1 MAIVPMQKV
10 AVVAHKNYEP
20 DLLEFLHREGVMEI
34 SELPEASLI
43 NTLKLPYH
51 VAELEHVIAVL
62 QPHATKDLILQTQ
75 KHVSPEFILEA
86 GHHSSIRGII
96 DQTHKLEQQLSD
108 LKQQQGDLDH
118 GRLPE
123 EKKKSGGSPEEGA
136 YFTTPGIKSDLS
148 GFGESATAPTTSNT
162 IEEHRVKV
170 KLATEDVQN
179 ALVELTQ
186 HLPLLVHARTCVR
199 WMNEIEAGRRAMK
212 TTQSTVTLFGWIA
225 KSLFDPLEKKLHK
238 ISPATALFTVE
249 PLAGE
254 QAPVL
259 IKNPAW
265 LKPFE
270 SVTLLYGLP
279 QNGELDPTP
288 LLAPFFI
295 LFFALCLTDA
305 GYGII
310 LAVAMA
316 AFIWKKKLK
325 LQDAPLWWLLMLGGI
340 ATFIVSIPFGG
351 WFGMTPDQAPGFLTE
366 TRADGQMWF
375 KGQIWNL
382 GATPGITFFQNLS
395 IVLGLVH
402 LCFGM
407 VLGGISKGLRGSWI
421 EGFWM
426 DWTQLLLIGAGLG
439 YALAPAEWSSV
450 ALWSIWISLIVV
462 IWGKG
467 YGSVWYMR
475 PLYGFLGLLNLA
487 MGMMSN
493 TLSYLRLLAL
503 GLVTGALALAV
514 NLVAEQIGGF
524 MPSILSL
531 PVTIIIYIVG
541 HTANIALNVLGAFI
555 HSGRLQF
562 VEFFSQF
569 FEGGGRQFSPFKRSN
584 VL

>member
-10 AVVAHKNYEP
+10 AVVAHKKHEP
-20 DLLEFLHREGVMEI
+20 QLLEFLHREGVMEI
-34 SELPEASLI
+34 SELPDASLI
-43 NTLKLPYH
+43 NTSKLPYH
-51 VAELEHVIAVL
+51 AAELDHVIAVL
-62 QPHATKDLILQTQ
+62 QPHASKSDVAKAQENVRPESILA
-75 KHVSPEFILEA
+75 A
-86 GHHSSIRGII
+86 GNHPSIRAII
-96 DQTHKLEQQLSD
+96 DKVHALEQRLTD
-108 LKQQQGDLDH
+108 AKQQQTDLDH
-118 GRLPE
+118 GRLPSDA
-123 EKKKSGGSPEEGA
+123 KKGNASPDEGT
-136 YFTTPGIKSDLS
+136 YFTSANVKSDMSTFGSSAHAADPELVNARLATVKDELADVQA
-148 GFGESATAPTTSNT
+148 GFE
-162 IEEHRVKV
+162 
-170 KLATEDVQN
+170 KLAE
-179 ALVELTQ
+179 ELS
-186 HLPLLVHARTCVR
+186 LLVHARTCVR

-238 ISPATALFTVE
+238 ISPATALFHVE
-249 PLAGE
+249 PAAGE

-305 GYGII
+305 GYGLI
-310 LAVAMA
+310 LAAAMA
-316 AFIWKKKLK
+316 AFIWKKKIK
-325 LQDAPLWWLLMLGGI
+325 LQDGPLWWLLMLGGV
-340 ATFIVSIPFGG
+340 ATFFVSIPFGG
-351 WFGMTPDQAPGFLTE
+351 WFGMTADQAPAFLTE

-395 IVLGLVH
+395 IVLGLIH

-421 EGFWM
+421 EGFWV
-426 DWTQLLLIGAGLG
+426 DWTQLLLIGSGIG
-439 YALAPAEWSSV
+439 YALAPAEWSSF
-450 ALWSIWISLIVV
+450 ALWSIWASLALV

-467 YGSVWYMR
+467 YGSVWYIR
-475 PLYGFLGLLNLA
+475 PLNGFLGLLNLA

-514 NLVAEQIGGF
+514 NLVAQQIGGF
-524 MPSILSL
+524 LPPALGVPATIL
-531 PVTIIIYIVG
+531 IYILG
-541 HTANIALNVLGAFI
+541 HTVNIALNVLGAFI

-569 FEGGGRQFSPFKRSN
+569 FEGGGRQFNPFKRSSA
-584 VL
+584 V

>member
-10 AVVAHKNYEP
+10 AVVAHKKHEP
-20 DLLEFLHREGVMEI
+20 QLLEFLHREGVMEI
-34 SELPEASLI
+34 SELPDASLI
-43 NTLKLPYH
+43 NTSKLPYH
-51 VAELEHVIAVL
+51 AAELEHVIAVL
-62 QPHATKDLILQTQ
+62 QPHASKSEIAKAQESVRPETILA
-75 KHVSPEFILEA
+75 A
-86 GHHSSIRGII
+86 GNHPSIRAII
-96 DQTHKLEQQLSD
+96 DKVHALEQRLTD
-108 LKQQQGDLDH
+108 AKQQQGDLDH
-118 GRLPE
+118 GRLPSDT
-123 EKKKSGGSPEEGA
+123 KKGNASPEEGT
-136 YFTTPGIKSDLS
+136 YFTSTNVKSDMSTFGSSAHPASPEAIEARLTTVKGELADVQA
-148 GFGESATAPTTSNT
+148 GFE
-162 IEEHRVKV
+162 
-170 KLATEDVQN
+170 KLAEN
-179 ALVELTQ
+179 FA
-186 HLPLLVHARTCVR
+186 LLVHARTGVR

-212 TTQSTVTLFGWIA
+212 TTHSTVTLFGWIA
-225 KSLFDPLEKKLHK
+225 KSLFDPLEKKLHT
-238 ISPATALFTVE
+238 ISPATALFRVA
-249 PLAGE
+249 PAAAE

-305 GYGII
+305 GYGLI
-310 LAVAMA
+310 LAAAMA

-340 ATFIVSIPFGG
+340 ATFFISIPFGG
-351 WFGMTPDQAPGFLTE
+351 WFGMTADQAPAFLTE
-366 TRADGQMWF
+366 TRADGQLWF

-395 IVLGLVH
+395 IILGLIH

-421 EGFWM
+421 EGFWV
-426 DWTQLLLIGAGLG
+426 DWTQLLLIGSGIG
-439 YALAPAEWSSV
+439 YALAPAEWSSI
-450 ALWSIWISLIVV
+450 ALWSIWASLALV

-467 YGSVWYMR
+467 YGSVWYVR
-475 PLYGFLGLLNLA
+475 PLNGFLGLLNLA

-514 NLVAEQIGGF
+514 NLVAQQIGGF
-524 MPSILSL
+524 L
-531 PVTIIIYIVG
+531 PPALGVPATIIIYVLG
-541 HTANIALNVLGAFI
+541 HTVNIALNVLGAFI

-569 FEGGGRQFSPFKRSN
+569 FEGGGRQFNPFKRSTTI
-584 VL
+584 

>member
-10 AVVAHKNYEP
+10 AVVAHKNHEP
-20 DLLEFLHREGVMEI
+20 QLLEFLHREGVMEI
-34 SELPEASLI
+34 SELPDASLI
-43 NTLKLPYH
+43 NTASLPYH
-51 VAELEHVIAVL
+51 AAELDHVIAVL
-62 QPHATKDLILQTQ
+62 RPFATKDQVAKAQEHVRPEVIVDAG
-75 KHVSPEFILEA
+75 KHP
-86 GHHSSIRGII
+86 SIRKII
-96 DQTHKLEQQLSD
+96 DQVHVLEQRLTD
-108 LKQQQGDLDH
+108 LKQQQSDLDH
-118 GRLPE
+118 GRLPD
-123 EKKKSGGSPEEGA
+123 EKKKGGASPEEGT
-136 YFTTPGIKSDLS
+136 YFTSAHVKSDLS
-148 GFGESATAPTTSNT
+148 TFGSATGAANTEKVEARLSAVQTESNDVHAALEKVA
-162 IEEHRVKV
+162 EEFV
-170 KLATEDVQN
+170 
-179 ALVELTQ
+179 
-186 HLPLLVHARTCVR
+186 LLVRARMCVR
-199 WMNEIEAGRRAMK
+199 WANEIEAGRRAMK

-225 KSLFDPLEKKLHK
+225 KSFFDPLEKKLHK
-238 ISPATALFTVE
+238 ISPATALFSVE
-249 PLAGE
+249 PSPGE

-305 GYGII
+305 GYGLI
-310 LAVAMA
+310 LAFAMA

-325 LQDAPLWWLLMLGGI
+325 LQDAPLWWLLMLGGV

-351 WFGMTPDQAPGFLTE
+351 WFGMTPEQAPAFLTE

-395 IVLGLVH
+395 IVLGLIH

-407 VLGGISKGLRGSWI
+407 VLGGISKGLRGSWV

-426 DWTQLLLIGAGLG
+426 DWTQLLLIGSGIG
-439 YALAPAEWSSV
+439 YVLAPAEWST
-450 ALWSIWISLIVV
+450 ALYWGIWASLALV

-467 YGSVWYMR
+467 YGSKWYIR
-475 PLYGFLGLLNLA
+475 PFNGFLGLLNLA

-524 MPSILSL
+524 MPPALGL
-531 PVTIIIYIVG
+531 PVTIVIYVLG
-541 HTANIALNVLGAFI
+541 HTVNIALNVLGAFI

-569 FEGGGRQFSPFKRSN
+569 FEGGGRQFNPFKRSSA
-584 VL
+584 V

>member
-10 AVVAHKNYEP
+10 AVVAHKNHEP
-20 DLLEFLHREGVMEI
+20 ELLEFLHREGVMEI
-34 SELPEASLI
+34 SELPDASLI
-43 NTLKLPYH
+43 NTAALPYH
-51 VAELEHVIAVL
+51 AAELDHVIAVL
-62 QPHATKDLILQTQ
+62 QPHVTKDILAQVQ
-75 KHVSPEFILEA
+75 KHVTPELILEA
-86 GHHSSIRGII
+86 GHHSSIRKII
-96 DQTHKLEQQLSD
+96 DQIHALEQRLSD
-108 LKQQQGDLDH
+108 IKQQQIDLDH
-118 GRLPE
+118 GRVPDGT
-123 EKKKSGGSPEEGA
+123 KKAAASPEEGT
-136 YFTTPGIKSDLS
+136 YFTASKVKSDLS
-148 GFGESATAPTTSNT
+148 GFGQSADGTKSDAIEAGLANVKIATA
-162 IEEHRVKV
+162 EVHDA
-170 KLATEDVQN
+170 LADI
-179 ALVELTQ
+179 AQ
-186 HLPLLVHARTCVR
+186 HFPLLVHARTCVR
-199 WMNEIEAGRRAMK
+199 WMNEIEAGRRALK
-212 TTQSTVTLFGWIA
+212 STQSTVTLFGWIA

-238 ISPATALFTVE
+238 ISPATALFSVE
-249 PLAGE
+249 PAPGE
-254 QAPVL
+254 QAPVN

-279 QNGELDPTP
+279 QNGEMDPTP

-351 WFGMTPDQAPGFLTE
+351 WFGMTPDQAPAFMTE
-366 TRADGQMWF
+366 MRADGQMWF

-395 IVLGLVH
+395 IVLGLIH

-426 DWTQLLLIGAGLG
+426 DWTQLLLIGSGIG
-439 YALAPAEWSSV
+439 YALAPAEWSNV
-450 ALWSIWISLIVV
+450 ALWSIYASLALV

-475 PLYGFLGLLNLA
+475 PLNGFLGLLNLA

-524 MPSILSL
+524 MPSFLSL
-531 PVTIIIYIVG
+531 PVTIIIYVLG
-541 HTANIALNVLGAFI
+541 HSVNIALNVLGAFI

-569 FEGGGRQFSPFKRSN
+569 FEGGGRQFSPFKRSTA
-584 VL
+584 L